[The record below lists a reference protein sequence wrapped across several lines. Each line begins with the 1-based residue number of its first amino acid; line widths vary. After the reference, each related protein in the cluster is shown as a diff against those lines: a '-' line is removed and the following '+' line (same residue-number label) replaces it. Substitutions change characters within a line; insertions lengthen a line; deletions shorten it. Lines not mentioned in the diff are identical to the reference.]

1 MHKRKMPGKYQR
13 ALRKRNIP
21 KPEDVA
27 RIYCEENRDPS
38 DGLIKVKIN
47 EKIGEFFFVFF
58 VFLYTPMIFEI
69 LQAIRTLFR

>member
-47 EKIGEFFFVFF
+47 EKIGEFFLFF
-58 VFLYTPMIFEI
+58 LFFL
-69 LQAIRTLFR
+69 